1 MLTIVASME
10 RELSGVRRGL
20 KPGQGHELRVVGI
33 GPDRAG
39 EAMRQIFS
47 ADAGTRP
54 RGPVLMLGVAGAL
67 SPLLKAGDVIL
78 ASSYL
83 RLSNPACSSGAT
95 HLESLAPDPR
105 LSRLADR
112 AAAQAGLPVN
122 RGPSLTVDSVVRL
135 AEEKARLHRDF
146 SATSVNME
154 DFAVAS
160 IARRYCVPFLSARV
174 VLDTCEQPLPAYLAS
189 LSGPL
194 SRSVMAVAA
203 KPWRITEL
211 AALSARMRRAQS
223 VLARFAQAFVHEFEA
238 AGTAATQIRAGMN
251 EPGMSGS
258 RFSGQT
264 LDMVSSEV
272 IRS

>member
-10 RELSGVRRGL
+10 RELSGLRRVL

-39 EAMRQIFS
+39 DTTGQMLS
-47 ADAGTRP
+47 SDVGAGS
-54 RGPVLMLGVAGAL
+54 RGPRPHVGGCRCFISSAQSGGRDLGFQL
-67 SPLLKAGDVIL
+67 SPVVQ
-78 ASSYL
+78 S
-83 RLSNPACSSGAT
+83 RRSSGAT

-105 LSRLADR
+105 MSRLADR

-160 IARRYCVPFLSARV
+160 IARRFCVPFLSARV

-194 SRSVMAVAA
+194 SRSVMGVAT

-211 AALSARMRRAQS
+211 ASLSARMRRAQS

-238 AGTAATQIRAGMN
+238 AGTDATPIRAGMA
-251 EPGMSGS
+251 ESGMTGS

-264 LDMVSSEV
+264 VGMGSSEV

>member
-10 RELSGVRRGL
+10 RELSGVRRVL
-20 KPGQGHELRVVGI
+20 EPGPSHELRVVGI
-33 GPDRAG
+33 GTDRAG
-39 EAMRQIFS
+39 EAMGQIFS
-47 ADAGTRP
+47 SDVGAGH

-67 SPLLKAGDVIL
+67 SPLLNPGDLIL

-83 RLSNPACSSGAT
+83 RLSNPAGSSGEN
-95 HLESLAPDPR
+95 HLESLAPDSR
-105 LSRLADR
+105 MSRLADR
-112 AAAQAGLPVN
+112 AAAQAGLPVT

-135 AEEKARLHRDF
+135 AEEKAQLHRDF

-160 IARRYCVPFLSARV
+160 IGRRYCVPFLSARV
-174 VLDTCEQPLPAYLAS
+174 VLDTCDQPLPEYLAS
-189 LSGPL
+189 LSGPV
-194 SRSVMAVAA
+194 SRLALAVAT

-238 AGTAATQIRAGMN
+238 AGTTATPFRAGMS
-251 EPGMSGS
+251 EHGMSGS

-264 LDMVSSEV
+264 VGMGSAEV

>member
-10 RELSGVRRGL
+10 RELSGVRRVL
-20 KPGQGHELRVVGI
+20 EPGPGHELRVVGI

-39 EAMRQIFS
+39 EATGQIFS
-47 ADAGTRP
+47 SDAGTGP

-67 SPLLKAGDVIL
+67 SPLLNAGDLIL

-83 RLSNPACSSGAT
+83 RLSNPAGSSGAT

-105 LSRLADR
+105 MTRLADR
-112 AAAQAGLPVN
+112 AAAQAALPVS

-135 AEEKARLHRDF
+135 AEEKAQLHRDF

-160 IARRYCVPFLSARV
+160 IGRRYCVPFLSARV

-194 SRSVMAVAA
+194 SRSVLAVAT

-223 VLARFAQAFVHEFEA
+223 VLAQFAQAFVHEFEA
-238 AGTAATQIRAGMN
+238 AATVAAPIR
-251 EPGMSGS
+251 PGMSEHGMSSS

-264 LDMVSSEV
+264 VGMGSPEV

>member
-10 RELSGVRRGL
+10 RELFGVRRVL

-39 EAMRQIFS
+39 DAMGQIFS
-47 ADAGTRP
+47 TEVGAGP
-54 RGPVLMLGVAGAL
+54 RGPVLMLGVAGAVD
-67 SPLLKAGDVIL
+67 PLLKAGDLIL
-78 ASSYL
+78 ASNYL
-83 RLSNPACSSGAT
+83 RLSNPAGSSGAA
-95 HLESLAPDPR
+95 HLESLAPDLR
-105 LSRLADR
+105 MSRLADR

-122 RGPSLTVDSVVRL
+122 HGPSLTVDSVVRL
-135 AEEKARLHRDF
+135 AEEKAQLHRDL
-146 SATSVNME
+146 SANSVNME

-160 IARRYCVPFLSARV
+160 IAHRFCVPFLSARV
-174 VLDTCEQPLPAYLAS
+174 ILDTCEQPLPAYLAS
-189 LSGPL
+189 LSGPV
-194 SRSVMAVAA
+194 SRSVLAVAT

-238 AGTAATQIRAGMN
+238 TGTSAIPAKPGMAI
-251 EPGMSGS
+251 PGMSGF
-258 RFSGQT
+258 RFSGET
-264 LDMVSSEV
+264 VGMGSSEV

>member
-1 MLTIVASME
+1 
-10 RELSGVRRGL
+10 
-20 KPGQGHELRVVGI
+20 
-33 GPDRAG
+33 
-39 EAMRQIFS
+39 
-47 ADAGTRP
+47 
-54 RGPVLMLGVAGAL
+54 MLGVAGAL
-67 SPLLKAGDVIL
+67 SPLLNAGDLIL

-83 RLSNPACSSGAT
+83 RLSNPAGSSGEN
-95 HLESLAPDPR
+95 HLESLAPDSR
-105 LSRLADR
+105 MSRLADR
-112 AAAQAGLPVN
+112 AAAQAGMPVDH
-122 RGPSLTVDSVVRL
+122 GPSLTVDSVVRL
-135 AEEKARLHRDF
+135 AEEKAQLHRDF

-160 IARRYCVPFLSARV
+160 IGRRYCVPFLSARV

-189 LSGPL
+189 LSGPV
-194 SRSVMAVAA
+194 SRLALAVAT

-238 AGTAATQIRAGMN
+238 AGTAAIPFRAGMS
-251 EPGMSGS
+251 EHGMSGS

-264 LDMVSSEV
+264 VGMGSSEV

>member
-10 RELSGVRRGL
+10 RELSGLRRGL

-39 EAMRQIFS
+39 DTTGQMLS
-47 ADAGTRP
+47 SDVGAGS

-83 RLSNPACSSGAT
+83 RLSSPVGSSGAT

-105 LSRLADR
+105 MSRLADR
-112 AAAQAGLPVN
+112 AAAQAGLPGN

-135 AEEKARLHRDF
+135 AEEKAQLHRDF

-154 DFAVAS
+154 DFSVAS
-160 IARRYCVPFLSARV
+160 IGRRYCVPFLSARV

-194 SRSVMAVAA
+194 SRSVMGVAT

-211 AALSARMRRAQS
+211 ASLSARMRRAQS

-238 AGTAATQIRAGMN
+238 AGTDATPIRAGMA

-264 LDMVSSEV
+264 VGMGSSEV